1 MTRPFYAYL
10 LAILVAPFVF
20 SQTPIVVV
28 TPQDLIRTGFAV
40 VTPVTG
46 GGLGLAVS
54 ETFAE
59 QAGGTVF
66 QATVLPS
73 PLTTV
78 TSVVVNTNPATG
90 ANTGVAIVN
99 PNDAAATV
107 TLTLVDRQG
116 NPLRTSTLTMDGR
129 QQIPRF
135 VTELFSGAP
144 ELTVPFTGT
153 LVVNSDLATGV
164 MGLQFVGPSFT
175 ALPTSTQL
183 VGVGTVSAST
193 FAVSNGTPTV
203 VIAGTTGIPST
214 TIGLTPTIP
223 ISTVPIPSTIPVI
236 TIPSPTIPATTV
248 PATVTVT
255 PQTFAIGATTQSPAS
270 FGTPVSVIPV
280 TTSAAGAVGGTVPNT
295 LVSSAAGVVGLGSFL
310 LPQVATGGGFESQ
323 VTVSNT
329 SAIAQTIRVDFFTST
344 GGPLS
349 LPIGST
355 VSGVTIPPGG
365 VAIFPTTP

>member
-1 MTRPFYAYL
+1 MQSSAFVNPSSSSRRLRYSHEAIPSSFGEHFGFVWSAHRKMCRRILLIFSSSTIFSSRSVNSDVGSTVLILAEAGVVRAALTPGGPMTRPFYAYL

-135 VTELFSGAP
+135 VT
-144 ELTVPFTGT
+144 
-153 LVVNSDLATGV
+153 
-164 MGLQFVGPSFT
+164 
-175 ALPTSTQL
+175 
-183 VGVGTVSAST
+183 
-193 FAVSNGTPTV
+193 
-203 VIAGTTGIPST
+203 
-214 TIGLTPTIP
+214 
-223 ISTVPIPSTIPVI
+223 
-236 TIPSPTIPATTV
+236 
-248 PATVTVT
+248 
-255 PQTFAIGATTQSPAS
+255 
-270 FGTPVSVIPV
+270 
-280 TTSAAGAVGGTVPNT
+280 
-295 LVSSAAGVVGLGSFL
+295 
-310 LPQVATGGGFESQ
+310 
-323 VTVSNT
+323 
-329 SAIAQTIRVDFFTST
+329 
-344 GGPLS
+344 
-349 LPIGST
+349 
-355 VSGVTIPPGG
+355 
-365 VAIFPTTP
+365 